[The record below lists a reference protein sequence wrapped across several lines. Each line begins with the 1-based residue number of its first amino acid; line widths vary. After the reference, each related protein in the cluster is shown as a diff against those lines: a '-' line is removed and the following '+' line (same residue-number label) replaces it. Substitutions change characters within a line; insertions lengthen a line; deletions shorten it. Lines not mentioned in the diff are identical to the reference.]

1 MRLFR
6 LADLLAT
13 KYKTAAATDA
23 EKNEADIRRSV
34 LDLWNLSNNKTY
46 DILRVIGDAV
56 LKDAPGSERE
66 RSAKRGHAFVIKVL
80 SVIDQLKIGLNT
92 IPLDEIE
99 SSLKA
104 VINLIEEESQD
115 GGRNTVDFPDLT
127 DFITL
132 MNKNNRNLNQSDKRH
147 VDTQYGKIRTV
158 LTRIHSLADAIVT
171 KLQKARGEPMAE
183 KNYRHHQRGRLV
195 PRRSPLY
202 KGDIVDFLRQYGPQY
217 GLNSTDAWLQAFEND
232 PPFKEQITTV
242 VNALNRAKTPRDE
255 ALVKMQIAE
264 IMRAHELRKRTNEP
278 AFEANEDQFKQMGR
292 PLYVSPELKQEK
304 MQQQQMQQDTQQEE
318 WEKLQMAVRQRDEAH
333 ARRQLEEQSEQA
345 KRDEEQRKIDEEE
358 SMHSKYSSSRLEK
371 ILKRY
376 K

>member
-1 MRLFR
+1 MRLFK
-6 LADLLAT
+6 LADLLAL
-13 KYKTAAATDA
+13 KYKTAAATDE
-23 EKNEADIRRSV
+23 EKVESDIRRSV

-46 DILRVIGDAV
+46 DILRVIGDSV
-56 LKDAPGSERE
+56 LKDAPNSERE
-66 RSAKRGHAFVIKVL
+66 RNAKRGHSFVVKVL

-92 IPLDEIE
+92 VPLQDIE

-104 VINLIEEESQD
+104 VINLIEEESED
-115 GGRNTVDFPDLT
+115 GGRGTVDFPDLT

-132 MNKNNRNLNQSDKRH
+132 MGKNNRNHNQSDKRH

-217 GLNSTDAWLQAFEND
+217 GLNSTDDWQRAFEND

-255 ALVKMQIAE
+255 TTVKMQIAE
-264 IMRAHELRKRTNEP
+264 IMRAHELRVSNNLGALEAPELPKP
-278 AFEANEDQFKQMGR
+278 A
-292 PLYVSPELKQEK
+292 YISPELKEERMMAQREQAEAAAEAERRLQE
-304 MQQQQMQQDTQQEE
+304 Q
-318 WEKLQMAVRQRDEAH
+318 VRQRDEANKRH
-333 ARRQLEEQSEQA
+333 QLENQPS
-345 KRDEEQRKIDEEE
+345 EEE
-358 SMHSKYSSSRLEK
+358 LKDKYSSLRIK
-371 ILKRY
+371 QILKRY
-376 K
+376 Q